1 MVSLSGGNIDSLSH
15 TIKTHSVQD
24 YTSRGTSH
32 NWLLVCKKSNMGYN
46 PPLPPPSTQKRW
58 KVTALLQDFDI

>member
-1 MVSLSGGNIDSLSH
+1 MVSLNGGNIDSLSH

-32 NWLLVCKKSNMGYN
+32 NWLLVRKKSNMG
-46 PPLPPPSTQKRW
+46 
-58 KVTALLQDFDI
+58 